1 MIRKS
6 KDCCCTSWKDIVKEL
21 WEKYQGVVKKITFNG
36 QDYYPDGDG
45 DVDIGLVVKGAISLK
60 NNDDYWTLSLVDSQN
75 ATLKDMGTFWQ
86 LEVI

>member
-1 MIRKS
+1 MIKR

-36 QDYYPDGDG
+36 RDYYPDGEG
-45 DVDIGLVVKGAISLK
+45 DVNIDLIVKGAISLK
-60 NNDDYWTLSLVDSQN
+60 DKGTYWTLTLVDSQN
-75 ATLKDMGTFWQ
+75 ATLTDKGTYWE